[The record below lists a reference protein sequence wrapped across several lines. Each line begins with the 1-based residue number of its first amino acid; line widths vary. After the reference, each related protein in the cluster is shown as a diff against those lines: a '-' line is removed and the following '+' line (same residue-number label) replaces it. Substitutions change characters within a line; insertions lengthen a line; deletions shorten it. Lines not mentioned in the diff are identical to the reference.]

1 VKVGDDPTMEKRVSN
16 GATRAEAPPP
26 CVTVHEVIGQAAD
39 LELVKI
45 SELV

>member
-1 VKVGDDPTMEKRVSN
+1 MDMSESN
-16 GATRAEAPPP
+16 GSTRAVEPPP
-26 CVTVHEVIGQAAD
+26 CVTVQEVIGQVAA

>member
-1 VKVGDDPTMEKRVSN
+1 MFGDDPVIAMRELN
-16 GATRAEAPPP
+16 GAARATAPPP